1 MFSAIGYTI
10 DQNSK
15 ISFSG
20 KYIDPENRSKGNKIG
35 CRRVMEFVIPAH
47 PSKIGG
53 LSAYCFQ
60 ETI

>member
-1 MFSAIGYTI
+1 MFSAIGYAI
-10 DQNSK
+10 GQHSK
-15 ISFSG
+15 MRFSG
-20 KYIDPENRSKGNKIG
+20 KYIDPENRGKGHKIG
-35 CRRVMEFVIPAH
+35 CRRVMEFVVPAH